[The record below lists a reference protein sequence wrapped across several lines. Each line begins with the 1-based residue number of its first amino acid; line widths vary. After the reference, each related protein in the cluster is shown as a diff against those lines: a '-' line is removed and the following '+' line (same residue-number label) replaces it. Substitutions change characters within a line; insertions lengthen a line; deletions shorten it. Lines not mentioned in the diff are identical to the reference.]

1 MALIGYA
8 GCHVE
13 TQHAAGLSRL
23 TPAKSA
29 SSENS
34 AAPLAARLRIARR
47 CNPRTVVRKSSPASS
62 RTAELPFAS
71 EIKSSRPA
79 NAGRLN
85 CLFPSEIK
93 SRRPA
98 NDAGLQHEMRQPGI
112 SPGYSQPRRKK
123 CGTSLGKTN
132 LDKHAGCCVATCAAL
147 LVSQSHRRIHSH
159 SAMCRNIAR

>member
-79 NAGRLN
+79 N
-85 CLFPSEIK
+85 
-93 SRRPA
+93 
-98 NDAGLQHEMRQPGI
+98 DAGLKHKMRQPGV
-112 SPGYSQPRRKK
+112 
-123 CGTSLGKTN
+123 SLRAILNRAAKSVALLYGKTN

-147 LVSQSHRRIHSH
+147 LVSQSHRRNHSH

>member
-34 AAPLAARLRIARR
+34 DAPLAARLRIARR

-79 NAGRLN
+79 N
-85 CLFPSEIK
+85 
-93 SRRPA
+93 
-98 NDAGLQHEMRQPGI
+98 DAGLKHKMRQPGV
-112 SPGYSQPRRKK
+112 SLRGYSQPCRKK
-123 CGTSLGKTN
+123 RGTSLWQN
-132 LDKHAGCCVATCAAL
+132 
-147 LVSQSHRRIHSH
+147 
-159 SAMCRNIAR
+159 